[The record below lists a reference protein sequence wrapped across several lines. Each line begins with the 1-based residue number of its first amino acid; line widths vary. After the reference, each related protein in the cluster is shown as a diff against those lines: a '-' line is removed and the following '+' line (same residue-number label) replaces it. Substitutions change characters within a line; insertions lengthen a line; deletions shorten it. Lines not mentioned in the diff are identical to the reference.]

1 MDNGRGTKA
10 APGGMLLRALACLLL
25 AASLAMLFLPWVSLR
40 LEQDG
45 GRVCL
50 REAAELSRLRT
61 GRGFRELVLEPLPER
76 DQSLYAG
83 LLTRLDPL
91 LDDRMSPVGAALS
104 SADCARWLRE
114 QAAAVRRQGAA
125 DAETAA
131 WCGSLEK
138 TGADLRLTAA
148 FQIVLLVLLAVTGI
162 YALVSAAEGYSFGT
176 LPYLFCAVLAFLSGS
191 LACLKGNEWYQGG
204 SAPARVLRTAVDS
217 FRSSGNPVSEPFRMS
232 PWGILFLVLAVLG
245 LLLAIGAPV
254 QRKIP
259 ARSPEGRGP
268 ARTPAAT
275 AQNSPA
281 PQPWRCPFCGT
292 LMGDGVY
299 CVKCGS
305 RKPEPRRCP
314 ACGALLEKGSLYC
327 TSCGKALPPEIG
339 RPAPRP
345 GTPRKDEAGL

>member
-1 MDNGRGTKA
+1 MAESKGRRES
-10 APGGMLLRALACLLL
+10 PGVVLRRVLACLLL

-50 REAAELSRLRT
+50 REAAELSRQRT
-61 GRGFRELVLEPLPER
+61 GRGFRELVLETLPAR

-83 LLTRLDPL
+83 LAARLDPL
-91 LDDRMSPVGAALS
+91 LDDRMSPVGTALS
-104 SADCARWLRE
+104 SAGCARWLRE
-114 QAAAVRRQGAA
+114 QAAEIRRQGAG

-131 WCGSLEK
+131 WCGSVEK
-138 TGADLRLTAA
+138 TGEDLRLTAA
-148 FQIVLLVLLAVTGI
+148 FLIVLLVLLAVTGI
-162 YALVSAAEGYSFGT
+162 YALVSAAEGYGFGT
-176 LPYLFCAVLAFLSGS
+176 LPYLFCAVLAFLGGS

-204 SAPARVLRTAVDS
+204 SAPARVLRAAVDS
-217 FRSSGNPVSEPFRMS
+217 FRSSGNPVSEPFRMTV
-232 PWGILFLVLAVLG
+232 WGILFPVLAVLG
-245 LLLAIGAPV
+245 ILLAISALAP
-254 QRKIP
+254 RTAP
-259 ARSPEGRGP
+259 ERAPERRSP
-268 ARTPAAT
+268 AKKPAAT
-275 AQNSPA
+275 APNSPA
-281 PQPWRCPFCGT
+281 PRPWRCPFCGT

-345 GTPRKDEAGL
+345 ETPREDEAGL